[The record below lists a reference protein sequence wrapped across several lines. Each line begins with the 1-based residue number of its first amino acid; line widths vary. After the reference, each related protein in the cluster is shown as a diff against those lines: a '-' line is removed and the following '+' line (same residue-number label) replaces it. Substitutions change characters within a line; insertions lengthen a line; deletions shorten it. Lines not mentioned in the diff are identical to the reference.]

1 LLCKFGSLGRRSSI
15 LRDELLGSDS
25 TSSIPAVGKFMFTGI
40 VSHIGKVEGIEGA
53 KFTFSVPASFIKS
66 LKKGSSISVNGVCLT
81 LKNSPSGRKF
91 NVDLMPE
98 TQKRTSFSD
107 LKKGDSVNLEPAM
120 KTDSRFEGHI
130 VQGHIDGTAKLGS
143 VKKQGNSYIMTFAV
157 PKPLTR
163 YIAEKG
169 SIAVNGISLTV
180 ISARGNQFTVGIIPY
195 TWENTML
202 KRLKAG
208 DKVNIEVDI
217 LAKYLEKL
225 VKNVKKTH

>member
-1 LLCKFGSLGRRSSI
+1 
-15 LRDELLGSDS
+15 
-25 TSSIPAVGKFMFTGI
+25 MFTGI
-40 VSHIGKVEGIEGA
+40 ISHLGKVESIKGA
-53 KFTFSVPASFIKS
+53 KFAFSAPASLIKN

-81 LKNSPSGRKF
+81 LKNSSSGRKF

-98 TQKRTSFSD
+98 TIKRSAFSD
-107 LKKGDSVNLEPAM
+107 LRRGDPVNLELAM
-120 KTDSRFEGHI
+120 KADSRFEGHI
-130 VQGHIDGTAKLGS
+130 VQGHVDGVAKLGS
-143 VKKQGNSYIMTFAV
+143 VKRQGNSRLVTLRV
-157 PKPLTR
+157 PEPLTR

-180 ISARGNQFTVGIIPY
+180 ISAKGNQFTVGIIPY

-202 KRLKAG
+202 QQLKVG

-225 VKNVKKTH
+225 TKNVKKTH

>member
-1 LLCKFGSLGRRSSI
+1 
-15 LRDELLGSDS
+15 
-25 TSSIPAVGKFMFTGI
+25 MFTGI
-40 VSHIGKVEGIEGA
+40 ISHLGRVESVEGA
-53 KFTFSVPASFIKS
+53 KFTFSAPASFIKS